1 MRRKMARIILA
12 TIILA
17 GVMALLL
24 ASCGGSLTINCLELS
39 GEEAERYAIDGR
51 EDIPAPSEQRYYS
64 CETENPQSY
73 QFYFWR
79 LEDGEWLRSKMGDG
93 AMQEG
98 ENILT
103 VYMKGD
109 QDGFGAGVNV
119 TGNGGQNTHW
129 DTGIEPMEVTY
140 LEERAAISSSDRL
153 VLAVG
158 GENATDLTPE
168 GMQGNFDLDDLKERG
183 SGVYVLTVEF

>member
-39 GEEAERYAIDGR
+39 GEEAEKYAIDGR

-109 QDGFGAGVNV
+109 QDGFGAGAAVL
-119 TGNGGQNTHW
+119 GNGACSENNRV
-129 DTGIEPMEVTY
+129 GIEPMEVTY
-140 LEERAAISSSDRL
+140 LEERATISSSDRL

>member
-79 LEDGEWLRSKMGDG
+79 LEDGEWLRSEMGDG
-93 AMQEG
+93 VMQEG

-103 VYMKGD
+103 VYMQGG
-109 QDGFGAGVNV
+109 QDGFGAGVDV
-119 TGNGGQNTHW
+119 IGNGGQNTHW

-140 LEERAAISSSDRL
+140 LEKGATISRSDRL
-153 VLAVG
+153 VLVVG
-158 GENATDLTPE
+158 GENAADLTPE
-168 GMQGNFDLDDLKERG
+168 GMQGNFELDDLKERG

>member
-1 MRRKMARIILA
+1 MRRKMA
-12 TIILA
+12 TIILS

-24 ASCGGSLTINCLELS
+24 ASCGGGLTINRLELS
-39 GEEAERYAIDGR
+39 GEEAERYAIEGR

-109 QDGFGAGVNV
+109 QDGFGSGAAVS
-119 TGNGGQNTHW
+119 GNGACSENTRVA
-129 DTGIEPMEVTY
+129 IEPMEVTY
-140 LEERAAISSSDRL
+140 LEKGATISRSNRL

-158 GENATDLTPE
+158 GENAADLTPE
-168 GMQGNFDLDDLKERG
+168 GMQGNFELDDLKERG

>member
-1 MRRKMARIILA
+1 MRRKMA
-12 TIILA
+12 TIILS

-24 ASCGGSLTINCLELS
+24 ASCGGSLTINRLELS
-39 GEEAERYAIDGR
+39 EEEAERYAIDGR

-98 ENILT
+98 EIICRVVRMALAQAQQFQEM
-103 VYMKGD
+103 V
-109 QDGFGAGVNV
+109 
-119 TGNGGQNTHW
+119 H
-129 DTGIEPMEVTY
+129 
-140 LEERAAISSSDRL
+140 AAR
-153 VLAVG
+153 
-158 GENATDLTPE
+158 TP
-168 GMQGNFDLDDLKERG
+168 
-183 SGVYVLTVEF
+183 V